1 MKIQSK
7 YKNILLE
14 LICFLFILLF
24 VYAALN
30 KFLVFDEFVIQI
42 GQSPV
47 LTAYAG
53 WVAWVVPSLEILIA
67 IMLVILRFRLLALY
81 AAFSLMVMFTT
92 YIVIILNF
100 SDYIPCSCGGVLEK
114 LGWTEHLI
122 FNIGFVILAF
132 IGIMIMSSQKKEAS
146 QNFSKSTIRKIYKPI
161 LICVIGC
168 IGFVTLLF
176 TLSERGLHRDNSFTR
191 RFPGHPAIKHK
202 ELDLKYNSYY
212 IAGTD
217 KGQIYLG
224 NTQVPLHLAIVDT
237 SLQEKQD
244 IRLALDQDS
253 LPFRRIQ
260 VMVIPP
266 YFFLADGMVPYIGRG
281 HITDWKAQ
289 SIMKTSAYFTNIEAM
304 DSTNLVIRSVS
315 SKTKENI
322 LGKINVSGTGKVDLS
337 YNLLQKQVDGIFDTD
352 GILQYNRQLQ
362 KLVYTYFY
370 RNQYIVADNDLQVN
384 LRGKTIDT
392 ISQAQIKV
400 GTIASKNQKKLAAPA
415 LLVNKNSATY
425 ENYLFVNSKLVGRY
439 EPIDIWEQASIIDVY
454 DLVENTYEFSFYVY
468 NIGKERLKS
477 FQILNDKFI
486 GLIGHHIVTY
496 RLDTNRFKNLLPPS
510 NKVVDL
516 NITDAR

>member
-1 MKIQSK
+1 MKLKKTYIT
-7 YKNILLE
+7 L
-14 LICFLFILLF
+14 LICAI
-24 VYAALN
+24 
-30 KFLVFDEFVIQI
+30 
-42 GQSPV
+42 
-47 LTAYAG
+47 AG
-53 WVAWVVPSLEILIA
+53 
-67 IMLVILRFRLLALY
+67 
-81 AAFSLMVMFTT
+81 
-92 YIVIILNF
+92 
-100 SDYIPCSCGGVLEK
+100 
-114 LGWTEHLI
+114 
-122 FNIGFVILAF
+122 IGFVSVL
-132 IGIMIMSSQKKEAS
+132 
-146 QNFSKSTIRKIYKPI
+146 FS
-161 LICVIGC
+161 
-168 IGFVTLLF
+168 
-176 TLSERGLHRDNSFTR
+176 LSERGLHRDNSFTR
-191 RFPGHPAIKHK
+191 RFPGHPAIKTK

-322 LGKINVSGTGKVDLS
+322 LGKINVSGTGKVDFS

-496 RLDTNRFKNLLPPS
+496 RLDTNRFKNLLPDS
-510 NKVVDL
+510 KEVVD
-516 NITDAR
+516 TKMVDSQ